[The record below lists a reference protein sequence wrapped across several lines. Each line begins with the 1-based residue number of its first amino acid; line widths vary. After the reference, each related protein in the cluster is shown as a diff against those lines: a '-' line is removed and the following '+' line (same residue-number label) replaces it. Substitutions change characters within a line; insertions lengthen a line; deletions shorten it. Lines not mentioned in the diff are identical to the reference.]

1 MDMLSV
7 CGVAIVAAVSATA
20 LKKNAPETSVVIIIA
35 AGVIIFVSVLSNITP
50 VINEVYKLINNSGV
64 SSEYGEILIKTIGI
78 CLVCQ
83 FTSDSCRDA
92 GQSSLATRVE
102 LAAKVT
108 VVIISIPLFE
118 KILSVV
124 TGLLT

>member
-1 MDMLSV
+1 MNIVSV
-7 CGVAIVAAVSATA
+7 CGVAIVAAVSAIA
-20 LKKNAPETSVVIIIA
+20 LKKNAPETSVVIAIS
-35 AGVIIFVSVLSNITP
+35 AGVIIFISVLSGITP
-50 VINEVYKLINNSGV
+50 LVNEVYKLINNSGV
-64 SSEYGEILIKTIGI
+64 SIEYGEILLKTVGI
-78 CLVCQ
+78 CLACQ

-118 KILSVV
+118 KILSVA

>member
-1 MDMLSV
+1 MNIISI
-7 CGVAIVAAVSATA
+7 CGVAIVASVSAIA
-20 LKKNAPETSVVIIIA
+20 LKRNAPETSVVIAIS
-35 AGVIIFVSVLSNITP
+35 AGVIIFVSVLSEITP
-50 VINEVYKLINNSGV
+50 LVNEVYKLVNTSGV
-64 SSEYGEILIKTIGI
+64 SAEYGEILIKTVGI
-78 CLVCQ
+78 CLACQ

-118 KILSVV
+118 KILGVAAE
-124 TGLLT
+124 LLT

>member
-1 MDMLSV
+1 MNMISI
-7 CGVAIVAAVSATA
+7 CGIAIVASVSAIA
-20 LKKNAPETSVVIIIA
+20 LKKNAPETSVVIAIA
-35 AGVIIFVSVLSNITP
+35 AGVIIFLSILSDITP
-50 VINEVYKLINNSGV
+50 FVNEVYKLVNSSGM
-64 SSEYGEILIKTIGI
+64 STEYGEILLKTVGI

-118 KILSVV
+118 KVLSVA

>member
-1 MDMLSV
+1 MLSV
-7 CGVAIVAAVSATA
+7 CGIAIVATVSAIA
-20 LKKNAPETSVVIIIA
+20 LKKNAPETSVVIAIS
-35 AGVIIFVSVLSNITP
+35 AGVIIFISVLSGITP
-50 VINEVYKLINNSGV
+50 VVNEVYKLVNNAGIDAD
-64 SSEYGEILIKTIGI
+64 YGKILLKTVGI

-83 FTSDSCRDA
+83 FTSDSCKDA

-102 LAAKVT
+102 LAAKVA

-118 KILSVV
+118 KILNIA